1 MTPTYHQNLF
11 FLLIGLLAFDLLV
24 IKFLM
29 VRLWPKFKSRW
40 RLLVYAVIIMVYI
53 IPNYRAMFTYD
64 PRPSPVDASLL
75 ELLTPV
81 QIKEERLI
89 MIFNMFHEHPGV
101 YRFEKD
107 ELPRQSN
114 LSLLYSFFFSY
125 DAMDVSVVVGF
136 YWNEEHLMN
145 TLPRWRR
152 QYERRH
158 STVITNDNNTQ
169 AFLHA
174 SINQRSHGAP
184 LSWRSIRTEL
194 RLGNVHITLSEDR
207 DRNNVYPNASTAFIQ
222 LLYELLTAE

>member
-1 MTPTYHQNLF
+1 
-11 FLLIGLLAFDLLV
+11 
-24 IKFLM
+24 
-29 VRLWPKFKSRW
+29 
-40 RLLVYAVIIMVYI
+40 
-53 IPNYRAMFTYD
+53 MFTYD